1 MLDKLK
7 PYAALFAVAAAI
19 AILFIFSV
27 GQASQ
32 AAYND
37 GVRHGQAMAASAA
50 YDQGY
55 QKGYSSAAYDMGAN

>member
-1 MLDKLK
+1 MLDKIK
-7 PYAALFAVAAAI
+7 PCAALFFAAAAI
-19 AILFIFSV
+19 AVMFIFSV

-32 AAYND
+32 TAYND

-55 QKGYSSAAYDMGAN
+55 EKGYASARYDFEG

>member
-7 PYAALFAVAAAI
+7 PYAVLLFAAAAI
-19 AILFIFSV
+19 AFLFIVSI

-32 AAYND
+32 ASYND
-37 GVRHGQAMAASAA
+37 GVRHGQALAASAA

-55 QKGYSSAAYDMGAN
+55 ERGYASAAYDLKA